1 MVRGSP
7 TKIWT
12 APRSLAS
19 RTSTPM
25 SLSLRASRF
34 RVRMGV
40 ARMQSGSLPATPT
53 LAIPTSTPSRTP
65 GWRPDGPLCVVM
77 QLTPVGNRAGDRRQG
92 VLDLGRVAAAA
103 LGHVVLAAAAAAEH
117 PGRLLDQRT
126 GLDTGAA
133 GGLVRGHDDQRPRIG
148 NTRDGDHCRLA
159 AEPVAQVKGQRPQVV
174 RGTDLAGIVG

>member
-65 GWRPDGPLCVVM
+65 GWRPDGTLCVVM
-77 QLTPVGNRAGDRRQG
+77 ELTPVGNRAGDRRQG

-103 LGHVVLAAAAAAEH
+103 LGNVVLAAPAAARATAALPAPAAAEH
-117 PGRLLDQRT
+117 PGGLPDQRP
-126 GLDTGAA
+126 GLHAGAA
-133 GGLVRGHDDQRPRIG
+133 GGLVGRHDHQRPRIG
-148 NTRDGDHCRLA
+148 NARDGHCCRLA
-159 AEPVAQVKGQRPQVV
+159 AQPVAQV
-174 RGTDLAGIVG
+174 